1 MSMNS
6 LVADTLA
13 RINNAQRAKHDFT
26 IVKSSRYV
34 KAILAVLKVEGYIE
48 DFEEFNQKEGINL
61 IKIDLKY
68 YRSEPAIRS
77 LKMISKPGCRVFKP
91 VDELPRAFNGLGT
104 IIVSTSKGVMADH
117 KAIEERVGGELICE
131 VY

>member
-13 RINNAQRAKHDFT
+13 RINNAQMAKHEFT
-26 IVKSSRYV
+26 IVKSSKYV
-34 KAILAVLKVEGYIE
+34 KAILAVLKSEGYIS

-61 IKIDLKY
+61 IKVDLKY
-68 YRSEPAIRS
+68 YRNEPAIRS
-77 LKMISKPGCRVFKP
+77 LKMLSRPGCRTYKG
-91 VDELPRAFNGLGT
+91 VDELPRSYNGLGT
-104 IIVSTSKGVMADH
+104 IIISTSKGVMADH
-117 KAIEERVGGELICE
+117 QAVQENVGGELICE